1 MFFVD
6 IIFLFLS
13 LFSIITVSITCPFF
27 LSLLLLRLLC
37 FVCVRLCF
45 HLFFFS
51 LFFHGDR
58 NLCSAL
64 SASKIFIHRV
74 LIRFWIDREPSRIT
88 VKPEIG
94 KRRLEMGTDGSKSER
109 KFRPLEEQGL
119 LKQDRCLFQIILHSI
134 SPATDNSHFLF
145 SFLLFLLL
153 LLKKKLI
160 GTTYKSG

>member
-1 MFFVD
+1 M
-6 IIFLFLS
+6 FLS
-13 LFSIITVSITCPFF
+13 LVLLFLFSSSSSFV
-27 LSLLLLRLLC
+27 LC
-37 FVCVRLCF
+37 VYVCVFIYSFC
-45 HLFFFS
+45 S

-88 VKPEIG
+88 VKPQIG
-94 KRRLEMGTDGSKSER
+94 KRRLEMGTDGSKPER

-145 SFLLFLLL
+145 FFFFPPLPSPPLE
-153 LLKKKLI
+153 KKLI